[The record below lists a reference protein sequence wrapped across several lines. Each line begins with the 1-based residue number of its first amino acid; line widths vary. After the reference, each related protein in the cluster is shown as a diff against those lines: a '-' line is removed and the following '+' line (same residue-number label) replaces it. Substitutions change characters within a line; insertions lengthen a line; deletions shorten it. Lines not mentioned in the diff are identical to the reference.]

1 MVVKG
6 QEEII
11 VRTAADIFGL
21 LDRGNEKR
29 RTASTLLNA
38 QVDVAPS
45 AAFRCDLTLG
55 SAQTA
60 PPLIVGGPAHP
71 WRWRGRHRP
80 QAIRLAGGN

>member
-1 MVVKG
+1 MQVINDSRDTVVVKG

-45 AAFRCDLTLG
+45 PAFCCDTLG
-55 SAQTA
+55 SAYTA

-71 WRWRGRHRP
+71 RMAWAP
-80 QAIRLAGGN
+80 